1 MSAVSI
7 SRFTP
12 STMPEDLLERLFVV
26 RKPVLESLMK
36 RVGDLGNTPSPHHTL
51 LVGPRGAGKTHL
63 ISLVYHRAKNRA
75 GTDGGKPLRIAW
87 LPEDPW
93 TIVSYA
99 RLLAAILERVA
110 PDTGVKSADEA
121 ELDARLRSTSRKD
134 GPVLVLMENVDQI
147 LNALG
152 EVGQQKLRNLLQTES
167 GVLIIGSTTRLD
179 RSLSSHAAPF
189 FGFFDTIRL
198 EPFSPEEAREM
209 LTALAREA
217 GNAELAERLSNN
229 DALAR
234 IHTIAHLAGGQPRL
248 WALLGS
254 ALTVEELRDL
264 AALLLSRFDDL
275 TPYYQEQLARLSPL
289 QRLVVAELAAAD
301 RPLPVKDIAER
312 VGSDQRSVAKAVGDL
327 AERGWLKPVSTIFT
341 ELLDRRRTYYDLA
354 EPLARLAFQIKE
366 SRGEPLPL
374 VVDFLVNWFDADQL
388 RSSDGSDYGRVALM
402 RMEQDEVGGLARRL
416 TSLPESRIPSLDLLG
431 QVEDALAAFS
441 AGDAEPVM
449 ALRSTLRQAIELRAH
464 DEGGIVSV
472 RLELLEDA
480 LREVGDVPRGN
491 DDSVWLAR
499 AERLDAEAQSPQ
511 SRLMLVRWLAASWR
525 FDEAEAALGT
535 ISSEQAALEGANDIA
550 RAYESAGRLTDAI
563 VLYEQTLDDSL
574 RILGPD
580 HLHALAFRNNLAGA
594 YRGAGRFDESIRLYE
609 QNRDDSLR
617 VLGADDRYTLV
628 SQNNL
633 AGAYES
639 VGRLDEAIAMF
650 EENLA
655 DRLRVLGADDPHTLA
670 SRNNLA
676 GAYESVG
683 RLDEAIAMFEENL
696 ADRLRILGADH
707 PDTFTSRSN
716 LAGAY
721 HAVGRLDEAITLFE
735 EVLTDRVRILGPDHP
750 DTLTSRNNLAYA
762 YESVNRLDEAIAM
775 LEGVLADSLR
785 VLGPD
790 HPGTFIVRNNLAYAY
805 DSAGRLDEATTV
817 YEQNYD
823 GRLRVLGPD
832 HPGTLTSRNN
842 LAYAYDSAGRV
853 GEAITLFEEVLA
865 DRLRVLGANH
875 PDTLSSSNSLAYALQ
890 GADRLDDAIALYEE
904 VLADS
909 TRVLGPNHPDT
920 VLYRKNLEHARE
932 ERQRQ

>member
-36 RVGDLGNTPSPHHTL
+36 RVGDLGATPSPHHTL

-63 ISLVYHRAKNRA
+63 ISLVYHRAKQLADARKNAR
-75 GTDGGKPLRIAW
+75 LRIAW

-99 RLLAAILERVA
+99 RLLAAILERVS

-147 LNALG
+147 LDALG

-217 GNAELAERLSNN
+217 GNAELAERLSSSG
-229 DALAR
+229 ALAR

-354 EPLARLAFQIKE
+354 EPLARLAFQIKD

-464 DEGGIVSV
+464 DEGGIASV

-491 DDSVWLAR
+491 ADSAWVAR
-499 AERLDAEAQSPQ
+499 AERLDAETQSPQ

-535 ISSEQAALEGANDIA
+535 ISSDEVALEGTNAIA
-550 RAYESAGRLTDAI
+550 QAYGSAGRFDEAI
-563 VLYEQTLDDSL
+563 PLYEKALADSARVRGDDHPDVLGARNNLAVAYRVMGRLSEAIALFEEVVADSVRVLGPDRPHTLASRGNLAVAYQEEGRLNEAIPLFEEVVADSV
-574 RILGPD
+574 RVLGPD
-580 HLHALAFRNNLAGA
+580 HPHTLVSRYNLAGA
-594 YRGAGRFDESIRLYE
+594 YREEGCLDKAIPLYE
-609 QNRDDSLR
+609 GVLADR
-617 VLGADDRYTLV
+617 VRILGADHPHTLV
-628 SQNNL
+628 SRIDL
-633 AGAYES
+633 AGAYQAA
-639 VGRLDEAIAMF
+639 GRLGEATTLFEGVLADHVRILGDDHPLTFTARNALAGTYQAAGRLSEAIPLY
-650 EENLA
+650 EGVLA
-655 DRLRVLGADDPHTLA
+655 DRVRVLGMDHPDTLA

-676 GAYESVG
+676 SAYQAAGHLS
-683 RLDEAIAMFEENL
+683 EAI
-696 ADRLRILGADH
+696 
-707 PDTFTSRSN
+707 S
-716 LAGAY
+716 
-721 HAVGRLDEAITLFE
+721 LFE
-735 EVLTDRVRILGPDHP
+735 EALAGRMRILGPIHS
-750 DTLTSRNNLAYA
+750 DTLVSRSHLAYA
-762 YESVNRLDEAIAM
+762 Y
-775 LEGVLADSLR
+775 LE
-785 VLGPD
+785 
-790 HPGTFIVRNNLAYAY
+790 
-805 DSAGRLDEATTV
+805 
-817 YEQNYD
+817 
-823 GRLRVLGPD
+823 
-832 HPGTLTSRNN
+832 
-842 LAYAYDSAGRV
+842 AGRV
-853 GEAITLFEEVLA
+853 
-865 DRLRVLGANH
+865 
-875 PDTLSSSNSLAYALQ
+875 
-890 GADRLDDAIALYEE
+890 DDATA
-904 VLADS
+904 VLDPP
-909 TRVLGPNHPDT
+909 TDPDD
-920 VLYRKNLEHARE
+920 VDAHRIESR
-932 ERQRQ
+932 

>member
-1 MSAVSI
+1 MSTVSI

-36 RVGDLGNTPSPHHTL
+36 RVGDLGATPSPHHTL

-147 LNALG
+147 LDALG

-209 LTALAREA
+209 LKALAREV
-217 GNAELAERLSNN
+217 GNAELAERLSSSG
-229 DALAR
+229 ALAR

-354 EPLARLAFQIKE
+354 EPLARLAFQIKD

-449 ALRSTLRQAIELRAH
+449 ALRSTLRQAIELRVH
-464 DEGGIVSV
+464 DEGGIASV

-480 LREVGDVPRGN
+480 LREVGDVPRGDAN
-491 DDSVWLAR
+491 SAWVVR

-535 ISSEQAALEGANDIA
+535 ISSDEVALEGGNAIA
-550 RAYESAGRLTDAI
+550 YAYVSAGRLADAI
-563 VLYEQTLDDSL
+563 ALFEEVLADSARILGAVHPSALTTRNNLAYAYMSVGRLADAIALYEQTVADSV
-574 RILGPD
+574 RVLGPD
-580 HLHALAFRNNLAGA
+580 HPDTLVSRNNLAFI
-594 YRGAGRFDESIRLYE
+594 YELVGRFDEAITLRRQTL
-609 QNRDDSLR
+609 DDCVR
-617 VLGADDRYTLV
+617 TFGEEYAETLA
-628 SQNNL
+628 SRSYL
-633 AGAYES
+633 ARAFRAA
-639 VGRLDEAIAMF
+639 GRLDEAIPLY
-650 EENLA
+650 EEVLA
-655 DRLRVLGADDPHTLA
+655 DRMRILGSDHPDTLT
-670 SRNNLA
+670 SRGSLA
-676 GAYESVG
+676 YTYRSAG
-683 RLDEAIAMFEENL
+683 RLADAMALYEEVL
-696 ADRLRILGADH
+696 ADRMRILGADH
-707 PDTFTSRSN
+707 PDTLISRYN
-716 LAGAY
+716 LA
-721 HAVGRLDEAITLFE
+721 HACWEAGRLDEAITLFE
-735 EVLTDRVRILGPDHP
+735 EVL
-750 DTLTSRNNLAYA
+750 
-762 YESVNRLDEAIAM
+762 
-775 LEGVLADSLR
+775 ADQL
-785 VLGPD
+785 
-790 HPGTFIVRNNLAYAY
+790 
-805 DSAGRLDEATTV
+805 
-817 YEQNYD
+817 
-823 GRLRVLGPD
+823 
-832 HPGTLTSRNN
+832 
-842 LAYAYDSAGRV
+842 
-853 GEAITLFEEVLA
+853 
-865 DRLRVLGANH
+865 
-875 PDTLSSSNSLAYALQ
+875 
-890 GADRLDDAIALYEE
+890 
-904 VLADS
+904 
-909 TRVLGPNHPDT
+909 RVLGPNHPYT
-920 VLYRKNLEHARE
+920 VASRGYLARAYREAGRVDDAEAVLDLPTDPDDVDADRIESR
-932 ERQRQ
+932 

>member
-63 ISLVYHRAKNRA
+63 ISLIYHRAKNRA

-147 LNALG
+147 LDALG

-217 GNAELAERLSNN
+217 GNTELAERLSSSG
-229 DALAR
+229 ALAR

-480 LREVGDVPRGN
+480 LREVGDVPRGDTN
-491 DDSVWLAR
+491 SAWVGR
-499 AERLDAEAQSPQ
+499 AERLDAETQSPQ

-535 ISSEQAALEGANDIA
+535 ITSEQAALEGANA
-550 RAYESAGRLTDAI
+550 VAQSYESAGRLGEAIALYEQVLADRIRVLGPDHPDTLSSHNNLAYAYISVGRLADAI
-563 VLYEQTLDDSL
+563 ALYEQTDADSV
-574 RILGPD
+574 RVLGPD
-580 HLHALAFRNNLAGA
+580 HPDTFVSRNNLAFV
-594 YRGAGRFDESIRLYE
+594 YELVGRFDEAITLRRQTL
-609 QNRDDSLR
+609 DDCVR
-617 VLGADDRYTLV
+617 IFGEEHAETLA
-628 SQNNL
+628 SRSYL
-633 AGAYES
+633 ARAFRAA
-639 VGRLDEAIAMF
+639 GRLDEAIPLY
-650 EENLA
+650 EEVLA
-655 DRLRVLGADDPHTLA
+655 ER
-670 SRNNLA
+670 
-676 GAYESVG
+676 
-683 RLDEAIAMFEENL
+683 M
-696 ADRLRILGADH
+696 RILGADH
-707 PDTFTSRSN
+707 PDTLTSRSN
-716 LAGAY
+716 LAYAY
-721 HAVGRLDEAITLFE
+721 RSAGRLTDAMALYE
-735 EVLTDRVRILGPDHP
+735 EVLAERMRILGADHP
-750 DTLTSRNNLAYA
+750 DTLISRYNLAHA
-762 YESVNRLDEAIAM
+762 YWE
-775 LEGVLADSLR
+775 
-785 VLGPD
+785 
-790 HPGTFIVRNNLAYAY
+790 
-805 DSAGRLDEATTV
+805 AGRL
-817 YEQNYD
+817 
-823 GRLRVLGPD
+823 GK
-832 HPGTLTSRNN
+832 
-842 LAYAYDSAGRV
+842 
-853 GEAITLFEEVLA
+853 AITLFEEVLA
-865 DRLRVLGANH
+865 DQL
-875 PDTLSSSNSLAYALQ
+875 
-890 GADRLDDAIALYEE
+890 
-904 VLADS
+904 
-909 TRVLGPNHPDT
+909 RVLGPNHPYT
-920 VLYRKNLEHARE
+920 VASRCFLARAYREAGRVDDATAVLDPPTDPDDVDVHRIESR
-932 ERQRQ
+932 

>member
-12 STMPEDLLERLFVV
+12 STMPEDLLARLFVV
-26 RKPVLESLMK
+26 RQPVLESLMK
-36 RVGDLGNTPSPHHTL
+36 WVGDLGNTPSPHHTL

-147 LNALG
+147 LDALG

-209 LTALAREA
+209 LTALAREV
-217 GNAELAERLSNN
+217 GNTELAERLSSSG
-229 DALAR
+229 ALAR

-480 LREVGDVPRGN
+480 LREVGDVPRGDTN
-491 DDSVWLAR
+491 SAWVAR
-499 AERLDAEAQSPQ
+499 AERLDAETQSPQ
-511 SRLMLVRWLAASWR
+511 SWLMLVRWLAASWR

-535 ISSEQAALEGANDIA
+535 ISSDEVALEGTNAIA
-550 RAYESAGRLTDAI
+550 QAYGSAGRFDEAI
-563 VLYEQTLDDSL
+563 PLYEKALADSARVRGDDHPDVLGARNNLAVAYRVMGRLSEAIALFEEVVADSVRVLGPDRPHTLASRGNLAVAYQEEGRLNEAIPLFEEVVADSV
-574 RILGPD
+574 RVLGPD
-580 HLHALAFRNNLAGA
+580 HPHTLVSRYNLAGA
-594 YRGAGRFDESIRLYE
+594 YREEGCLDKAIPLYE
-609 QNRDDSLR
+609 G
-617 VLGADDRYTLV
+617 V
-628 SQNNL
+628 
-633 AGAYES
+633 
-639 VGRLDEAIAMF
+639 
-650 EENLA
+650 LA
-655 DRLRVLGADDPHTLA
+655 DRV
-670 SRNNLA
+670 
-676 GAYESVG
+676 
-683 RLDEAIAMFEENL
+683 
-696 ADRLRILGADH
+696 RILGADH
-707 PDTFTSRSN
+707 PHTLVSRID

-721 HAVGRLDEAITLFE
+721 QAAGRLGEATTLFE
-735 EVLTDRVRILGPDHP
+735 GVLADHARILGDDHPLTFTARNALAGTYQAAGRLSEAIPLYEGVLADRVRVLGMDHP
-750 DTLTSRNNLAYA
+750 DTLTARHNLADAHQAAGHLSEAISLFEEALAGRMRILGPIPSDTLVSRSHLAYA
-762 YESVNRLDEAIAM
+762 Y
-775 LEGVLADSLR
+775 LE
-785 VLGPD
+785 
-790 HPGTFIVRNNLAYAY
+790 
-805 DSAGRLDEATTV
+805 
-817 YEQNYD
+817 
-823 GRLRVLGPD
+823 
-832 HPGTLTSRNN
+832 
-842 LAYAYDSAGRV
+842 AGRV
-853 GEAITLFEEVLA
+853 
-865 DRLRVLGANH
+865 
-875 PDTLSSSNSLAYALQ
+875 
-890 GADRLDDAIALYEE
+890 DDATA
-904 VLADS
+904 VLDPP
-909 TRVLGPNHPDT
+909 TDPDD
-920 VLYRKNLEHARE
+920 VDAHRIESR
-932 ERQRQ
+932 

>member
-147 LNALG
+147 LDALG

-217 GNAELAERLSNN
+217 GNAELAERLSSSG
-229 DALAR
+229 ALAR

-264 AALLLSRFDDL
+264 AALLLNRFDDL

-464 DEGGIVSV
+464 DEGGIGSV

-491 DDSVWLAR
+491 ADSAWVAR

-535 ISSEQAALEGANDIA
+535 ITSEQAALEGANAIA
-550 RAYESAGRLTDAI
+550 YAYVSAGRMADAI
-563 VLYEQTLDDSL
+563 ALFEEVLADSL
-574 RILGPD
+574 RILGHD
-580 HLHALAFRNNLAGA
+580 HIDTLVFRGNLAGTYQVVGRFDEAISLYEEAVADSVRIFGSDDLATLSVRSNLAGA
-594 YRGAGRFDESIRLYE
+594 L
-609 QNRDDSLR
+609 
-617 VLGADDRYTLV
+617 
-628 SQNNL
+628 L
-633 AGAYES
+633 A
-639 VGRLDEAIAMF
+639 VGRVGEAVVMF
-650 EENLA
+650 RELLA
-655 DRLRVLGADDPHTLA
+655 DRLRVFGADHSVTIVARKSLAGVCLVAGCVDEAVALYEEVVADQLRVLGPDHPDTLA
-670 SRNNLA
+670 SRGSLA
-676 GAYESVG
+676 GACRSAG
-683 RLDEAIAMFEENL
+683 RLADAITL
-696 ADRLRILGADH
+696 YKDVVADQLRVLGPDH
-707 PDTFTSRSN
+707 PDTLASRGS
-716 LAGAY
+716 LAGACWEAG
-721 HAVGRLDEAITLFE
+721 HLDEAITLFE
-735 EVLTDRVRILGPDHP
+735 Q
-750 DTLTSRNNLAYA
+750 
-762 YESVNRLDEAIAM
+762 
-775 LEGVLADSLR
+775 VLADQL
-785 VLGPD
+785 
-790 HPGTFIVRNNLAYAY
+790 
-805 DSAGRLDEATTV
+805 
-817 YEQNYD
+817 
-823 GRLRVLGPD
+823 
-832 HPGTLTSRNN
+832 
-842 LAYAYDSAGRV
+842 
-853 GEAITLFEEVLA
+853 
-865 DRLRVLGANH
+865 
-875 PDTLSSSNSLAYALQ
+875 
-890 GADRLDDAIALYEE
+890 
-904 VLADS
+904 
-909 TRVLGPNHPDT
+909 RVLGPNHPYT
-920 VLYRKNLEHARE
+920 VASRCYLARAYREAGRVDDATAVLDPPTDSDDVDARRIE
-932 ERQRQ
+932 SR

>member
-93 TIVSYA
+93 TIVSYT

-147 LNALG
+147 LDALG
-152 EVGQQKLRNLLQTES
+152 EVGQQKLRNLLQTEP

-217 GNAELAERLSNN
+217 GNAELAERLSSSG
-229 DALAR
+229 ALAR

-464 DEGGIVSV
+464 DEGGIASV

-480 LREVGDVPRGN
+480 LREVGDVPRGDTN
-491 DDSVWLAR
+491 SAWVGR
-499 AERLDAEAQSPQ
+499 AERLDAETQSPQ

-535 ISSEQAALEGANDIA
+535 ITSERAALEGANA
-550 RAYESAGRLTDAI
+550 VAQAYESAGRLGEAIALYEQVLADRIRVLGPDHPDTLSSRNNLAYAYISVGRLADAI
-563 VLYEQTLDDSL
+563 ALYEQTDADSV
-574 RILGPD
+574 RVLGPD
-580 HLHALAFRNNLAGA
+580 HPDTFVSRNNLAFV
-594 YRGAGRFDESIRLYE
+594 YELVGRFDEAITLRRQTL
-609 QNRDDSLR
+609 DDCVR
-617 VLGADDRYTLV
+617 IFGEEHAETLA
-628 SQNNL
+628 SRSYL
-633 AGAYES
+633 ARAFRAA
-639 VGRLDEAIAMF
+639 GRLDEAIPLY
-650 EENLA
+650 EEVLA
-655 DRLRVLGADDPHTLA
+655 ER
-670 SRNNLA
+670 
-676 GAYESVG
+676 
-683 RLDEAIAMFEENL
+683 M
-696 ADRLRILGADH
+696 RILGADH
-707 PDTFTSRSN
+707 PDTLISRYN
-716 LAGAY
+716 LAHAY
-721 HAVGRLDEAITLFE
+721 WE
-735 EVLTDRVRILGPDHP
+735 
-750 DTLTSRNNLAYA
+750 
-762 YESVNRLDEAIAM
+762 
-775 LEGVLADSLR
+775 
-785 VLGPD
+785 
-790 HPGTFIVRNNLAYAY
+790 
-805 DSAGRLDEATTV
+805 AGRL
-817 YEQNYD
+817 
-823 GRLRVLGPD
+823 GK
-832 HPGTLTSRNN
+832 
-842 LAYAYDSAGRV
+842 
-853 GEAITLFEEVLA
+853 AITLFEEVLA
-865 DRLRVLGANH
+865 DQL
-875 PDTLSSSNSLAYALQ
+875 
-890 GADRLDDAIALYEE
+890 
-904 VLADS
+904 
-909 TRVLGPNHPDT
+909 RVLGPNHPYT
-920 VLYRKNLEHARE
+920 VASRCFLARAYREAGRVDDATAVLNPPTDPDDVDAHRIESR
-932 ERQRQ
+932 

>member
-121 ELDARLRSTSRKD
+121 ELDARLRSPSRKD

-147 LNALG
+147 LDALG
-152 EVGQQKLRNLLQTES
+152 QVGQQKLRNLLQTES

-217 GNAELAERLSNN
+217 GNAELAERLSSSG
-229 DALAR
+229 ALAR

-312 VGSDQRSVAKAVGDL
+312 IGSDQRSVAKAVGDL

-354 EPLARLAFQIKE
+354 EPLARLAFQIKD

-464 DEGGIVSV
+464 DEGGIASV

-480 LREVGDVPRGN
+480 LREVGDVPRGDAN
-491 DDSVWLAR
+491 SAWVVR

-535 ISSEQAALEGANDIA
+535 ISSDEVALEGTNAIA
-550 RAYESAGRLTDAI
+550 QAYGSAGRFDEAI
-563 VLYEQTLDDSL
+563 PLYEKALADSARVRGDDHPDVLGARNNLAVAYRVMGRLSEAIALFEEVVADSVRVLGPDRPHTLASRGNLAVAYQEEGRLNEAIPLFEEVVADSV
-574 RILGPD
+574 RVLGPD
-580 HLHALAFRNNLAGA
+580 HPHTLVSRYNLAGA
-594 YRGAGRFDESIRLYE
+594 YREEGCLDKAIPLYE
-609 QNRDDSLR
+609 G
-617 VLGADDRYTLV
+617 V
-628 SQNNL
+628 
-633 AGAYES
+633 
-639 VGRLDEAIAMF
+639 
-650 EENLA
+650 LA
-655 DRLRVLGADDPHTLA
+655 DRV
-670 SRNNLA
+670 
-676 GAYESVG
+676 
-683 RLDEAIAMFEENL
+683 
-696 ADRLRILGADH
+696 RILGADH
-707 PDTFTSRSN
+707 PHTLVSRID

-721 HAVGRLDEAITLFE
+721 QAAGRLGEATTLF
-735 EVLTDRVRILGPDHP
+735 
-750 DTLTSRNNLAYA
+750 
-762 YESVNRLDEAIAM
+762 
-775 LEGVLADSLR
+775 EGVLADHARILGDDHPLTFTARNALAGTYQAAGRLSEAISLFEEALAGR
-785 VLGPD
+785 MRILGPIHSD
-790 HPGTFIVRNNLAYAY
+790 TLVSRSHLAYAY
-805 DSAGRLDEATTV
+805 LE
-817 YEQNYD
+817 
-823 GRLRVLGPD
+823 
-832 HPGTLTSRNN
+832 
-842 LAYAYDSAGRV
+842 AGRV
-853 GEAITLFEEVLA
+853 
-865 DRLRVLGANH
+865 
-875 PDTLSSSNSLAYALQ
+875 
-890 GADRLDDAIALYEE
+890 DDATA
-904 VLADS
+904 VLDPP
-909 TRVLGPNHPDT
+909 TDPDD
-920 VLYRKNLEHARE
+920 VDAHRIESR
-932 ERQRQ
+932 

>member
-12 STMPEDLLERLFVV
+12 STMPEDLLARLFVV
-26 RKPVLESLMK
+26 RQPVLESLMK
-36 RVGDLGNTPSPHHTL
+36 RVGDLGATPSPHHTL

-63 ISLVYHRAKNRA
+63 ISLVFHRAKQLADARKNAR
-75 GTDGGKPLRIAW
+75 LRIAW

-147 LNALG
+147 LDALG

-209 LTALAREA
+209 LTALAREV
-217 GNAELAERLSNN
+217 GNTELAERLSSSG
-229 DALAR
+229 ALAR

-254 ALTVEELRDL
+254 ALTVEDLRDL
-264 AALLLSRFDDL
+264 AALLLNRFDDL

-480 LREVGDVPRGN
+480 LREVGDVPRGDTN
-491 DDSVWLAR
+491 SAWVAR

-535 ISSEQAALEGANDIA
+535 ISSDEVALEGTNAIA
-550 RAYESAGRLTDAI
+550 QAYGS
-563 VLYEQTLDDSL
+563 
-574 RILGPD
+574 
-580 HLHALAFRNNLAGA
+580 
-594 YRGAGRFDESIRLYE
+594 AGRFDEAIPLYE
-609 QNRDDSLR
+609 KALADSARVRGDDHPDVLGARNNLAVAYRVMGRLSEAIALFEEVVADSVR
-617 VLGADDRYTLV
+617 VLGPDR
-628 SQNNL
+628 
-633 AGAYES
+633 
-639 VGRLDEAIAMF
+639 
-650 EENLA
+650 
-655 DRLRVLGADDPHTLA
+655 PHTLA
-670 SRNNLA
+670 SRGNLA
-676 GAYESVG
+676 VAYQEEG
-683 RLDEAIAMFEENL
+683 RLNEAI
-696 ADRLRILGADH
+696 
-707 PDTFTSRSN
+707 P
-716 LAGAY
+716 
-721 HAVGRLDEAITLFE
+721 LFE
-735 EVLTDRVRILGPDHP
+735 EVV
-750 DTLTSRNNLAYA
+750 
-762 YESVNRLDEAIAM
+762 
-775 LEGVLADSLR
+775 ADSVR

-790 HPGTFIVRNNLAYAY
+790 HPHTLVSRYNLAGAYREEGCLDKATTLFEGVLADHARILGDDHPLTFTARNALAGTYQAAGRLSEAIPLYEGVLADRVRVLGMDHPDTLTARHNLADAHQAAGHLSEAISLFEEALAGRMRILGPIHSDTLVSRSHLAYAY
-805 DSAGRLDEATTV
+805 LE
-817 YEQNYD
+817 
-823 GRLRVLGPD
+823 
-832 HPGTLTSRNN
+832 
-842 LAYAYDSAGRV
+842 AGRV
-853 GEAITLFEEVLA
+853 
-865 DRLRVLGANH
+865 
-875 PDTLSSSNSLAYALQ
+875 
-890 GADRLDDAIALYEE
+890 DDATA
-904 VLADS
+904 VLDPP
-909 TRVLGPNHPDT
+909 TDPDD
-920 VLYRKNLEHARE
+920 VDAHRIESR
-932 ERQRQ
+932 

>member
-63 ISLVYHRAKNRA
+63 ISLVYHRAKQLADARKNAR
-75 GTDGGKPLRIAW
+75 LRIAW

-110 PDTGVKSADEA
+110 PDTGVRSADEA

-147 LNALG
+147 LDALG

-217 GNAELAERLSNN
+217 GNAELAERLSSSG
-229 DALAR
+229 ALAR

-464 DEGGIVSV
+464 DDGGIASV
-472 RLELLEDA
+472 RLELLDDA
-480 LREVGDVPRGN
+480 LWEVGDVPRGDTN
-491 DDSVWLAR
+491 SAWVAR
-499 AERLDAEAQSPQ
+499 AERLDAETQSPQ

-535 ISSEQAALEGANDIA
+535 ISSDEVALEGTNAIA
-550 RAYESAGRLTDAI
+550 QAYGSAGRFDEAI
-563 VLYEQTLDDSL
+563 PLYEKALADSARVRGDDHPDVLGARNNLAVAYRVMGRLSEAIALFEEVVADSVRVLGPDRPHTLASRGNLAVAYQEEGRLNEAIPLFEEVVADSV
-574 RILGPD
+574 RVLGPD
-580 HLHALAFRNNLAGA
+580 HPHTLVSRYNLAGA
-594 YRGAGRFDESIRLYE
+594 YREEGCLDKAIPLYE
-609 QNRDDSLR
+609 G
-617 VLGADDRYTLV
+617 V
-628 SQNNL
+628 
-633 AGAYES
+633 
-639 VGRLDEAIAMF
+639 
-650 EENLA
+650 LA
-655 DRLRVLGADDPHTLA
+655 DRV
-670 SRNNLA
+670 
-676 GAYESVG
+676 
-683 RLDEAIAMFEENL
+683 
-696 ADRLRILGADH
+696 RILGADH
-707 PDTFTSRSN
+707 PHTLVSRID

-721 HAVGRLDEAITLFE
+721 QAAGRLGEATTLFE
-735 EVLTDRVRILGPDHP
+735 GVLADHVRILGDDHPLTFTARNALAGTYQAAGRLSEAIPLYEGVLADRVRVLGMDHP
-750 DTLTSRNNLAYA
+750 DTLTARHNLAGAHQAAGHLSEAISLFEEALAGRMRILGPIHSDTLVSRSHLAYA
-762 YESVNRLDEAIAM
+762 Y
-775 LEGVLADSLR
+775 LE
-785 VLGPD
+785 
-790 HPGTFIVRNNLAYAY
+790 
-805 DSAGRLDEATTV
+805 
-817 YEQNYD
+817 
-823 GRLRVLGPD
+823 
-832 HPGTLTSRNN
+832 
-842 LAYAYDSAGRV
+842 AGRV
-853 GEAITLFEEVLA
+853 
-865 DRLRVLGANH
+865 
-875 PDTLSSSNSLAYALQ
+875 
-890 GADRLDDAIALYEE
+890 DDATA
-904 VLADS
+904 VLDPP
-909 TRVLGPNHPDT
+909 TDPDD
-920 VLYRKNLEHARE
+920 VDAHRIESR
-932 ERQRQ
+932 

>member
-26 RKPVLESLMK
+26 RQPVLESLMK
-36 RVGDLGNTPSPHHTL
+36 RVGDLGATPSPHHTL

-75 GTDGGKPLRIAW
+75 GTDDGKPLRIAW

-110 PDTGVKSADEA
+110 PDTEVKSADEA

-147 LNALG
+147 LDALG

-217 GNAELAERLSNN
+217 DNAELAERLSSSG
-229 DALAR
+229 ALAR

-464 DEGGIVSV
+464 DEGGIASV

-480 LREVGDVPRGN
+480 LREVGDVPRGDAN
-491 DDSVWLAR
+491 SAWVVR

-535 ISSEQAALEGANDIA
+535 ISSDEVALEGGNAIA
-550 RAYESAGRLTDAI
+550 YAYVSAGRLADAI
-563 VLYEQTLDDSL
+563 ALFEEVLADSARILGAVHPSALTTRNNLAYAYMSVGRLADAIALYEQTVADSVRVLGPDHPDTLVSRNNLAFIYELVGRFDEAITLRRQTLDDCVRTFGEEHAETLASRSYL
-574 RILGPD
+574 ARAFRAAGRLDEAIPLYEEVLADRMRILGPD
-580 HLHALAFRNNLAGA
+580 HPDTLTSRGSLAYT
-594 YRGAGRFDESIRLYE
+594 YRSAGRLADAMALYE
-609 QNRDDSLR
+609 E
-617 VLGADDRYTLV
+617 V
-628 SQNNL
+628 
-633 AGAYES
+633 
-639 VGRLDEAIAMF
+639 
-650 EENLA
+650 LA
-655 DRLRVLGADDPHTLA
+655 DR
-670 SRNNLA
+670 
-676 GAYESVG
+676 
-683 RLDEAIAMFEENL
+683 M
-696 ADRLRILGADH
+696 RILGADH
-707 PDTFTSRSN
+707 PDTLISRYN
-716 LAGAY
+716 LA
-721 HAVGRLDEAITLFE
+721 HACWEAGRLDEAITLFE
-735 EVLTDRVRILGPDHP
+735 EVL
-750 DTLTSRNNLAYA
+750 
-762 YESVNRLDEAIAM
+762 
-775 LEGVLADSLR
+775 ADQL
-785 VLGPD
+785 
-790 HPGTFIVRNNLAYAY
+790 
-805 DSAGRLDEATTV
+805 
-817 YEQNYD
+817 
-823 GRLRVLGPD
+823 
-832 HPGTLTSRNN
+832 
-842 LAYAYDSAGRV
+842 
-853 GEAITLFEEVLA
+853 
-865 DRLRVLGANH
+865 
-875 PDTLSSSNSLAYALQ
+875 
-890 GADRLDDAIALYEE
+890 
-904 VLADS
+904 
-909 TRVLGPNHPDT
+909 RVLGPNHPYT
-920 VLYRKNLEHARE
+920 VASRGYLARAYREADRVDDAEAVLDLPTDPDDVDADRIESR
-932 ERQRQ
+932 

>member
-1 MSAVSI
+1 MSTVPI

-12 STMPEDLLERLFVV
+12 STMPGDLLERLFVV
-26 RKPVLESLMK
+26 RRPVLESLMK
-36 RVGDLGNTPSPHHTL
+36 RVSQLGTTPSPHHTL

-75 GTDGGKPLRIAW
+75 DTDDGKPLRIAW

-93 TIVSYA
+93 TIVSYG
-99 RLLAAILERVA
+99 RLLAAILERVS
-110 PDTGVKSADEA
+110 PDIDTKSADEA
-121 ELDARLRSTSRKD
+121 ELDARLRTTSRRD

-147 LNALG
+147 LDAIG

-354 EPLARLAFQIKE
+354 EPLARLAFQIKD

-464 DEGGIVSV
+464 DEGGIASV

-480 LREVGDVPRGN
+480 LREVGDVPRGDAN
-491 DDSVWLAR
+491 SAWVVR

-535 ISSEQAALEGANDIA
+535 ISSDEVALEGGNAIA
-550 RAYESAGRLTDAI
+550 YAYVSAGRLADAI
-563 VLYEQTLDDSL
+563 ALFEEVLADSARILGAVHPSALTTRNNLAYAYMSVGRLADAIALYEQTVADSVRVLGPDHPDTLVSRNNLAFIYELVGRFDEAITLRRQTLDDCVRTFGEEHAETLASRSYL
-574 RILGPD
+574 ARAFRAAGRLDEAIPLYEEVLADRMRILGPD
-580 HLHALAFRNNLAGA
+580 HPDTLTSRGSLAYT
-594 YRGAGRFDESIRLYE
+594 YRSAGRLADAMALYE
-609 QNRDDSLR
+609 E
-617 VLGADDRYTLV
+617 V
-628 SQNNL
+628 
-633 AGAYES
+633 
-639 VGRLDEAIAMF
+639 
-650 EENLA
+650 LA
-655 DRLRVLGADDPHTLA
+655 DR
-670 SRNNLA
+670 
-676 GAYESVG
+676 
-683 RLDEAIAMFEENL
+683 M
-696 ADRLRILGADH
+696 RILGADH
-707 PDTFTSRSN
+707 PDTLISRYN
-716 LAGAY
+716 LA
-721 HAVGRLDEAITLFE
+721 HACWEAGRLDEAITLFE
-735 EVLTDRVRILGPDHP
+735 EVL
-750 DTLTSRNNLAYA
+750 
-762 YESVNRLDEAIAM
+762 
-775 LEGVLADSLR
+775 ADQL
-785 VLGPD
+785 
-790 HPGTFIVRNNLAYAY
+790 
-805 DSAGRLDEATTV
+805 
-817 YEQNYD
+817 
-823 GRLRVLGPD
+823 
-832 HPGTLTSRNN
+832 
-842 LAYAYDSAGRV
+842 
-853 GEAITLFEEVLA
+853 
-865 DRLRVLGANH
+865 
-875 PDTLSSSNSLAYALQ
+875 
-890 GADRLDDAIALYEE
+890 
-904 VLADS
+904 
-909 TRVLGPNHPDT
+909 RVLGPNHPYT
-920 VLYRKNLEHARE
+920 VASRGYLARAYREADRVDDAEAVLDLPTDPDDVDADRIESR
-932 ERQRQ
+932 

>member
-63 ISLVYHRAKNRA
+63 ISLVYHRAKQLADARKNAR
-75 GTDGGKPLRIAW
+75 LRIAW

-110 PDTGVKSADEA
+110 PDTGVRSADEA

-147 LNALG
+147 LDALG

-217 GNAELAERLSNN
+217 GNAELAERLSSSG
-229 DALAR
+229 ALAR

-354 EPLARLAFQIKE
+354 EPLARLAFQIKD

-464 DEGGIVSV
+464 DEGGIASV

-491 DDSVWLAR
+491 ADSAWVAR
-499 AERLDAEAQSPQ
+499 AERLDAETQSPQ

-535 ISSEQAALEGANDIA
+535 ISSDEVALEGTNAIA
-550 RAYESAGRLTDAI
+550 QAYGSAGRFDEAI
-563 VLYEQTLDDSL
+563 PLYEKALADSARVRGDDHPDVLGARNNLAVAYRVMGRLSEAIALFEEVVADSVRVLGPDRPHTLASRGNLAVAYQEEGRLNEAIPLFEEVVADSV
-574 RILGPD
+574 RVLGPD
-580 HLHALAFRNNLAGA
+580 HPHTLVSRYNLAGA
-594 YRGAGRFDESIRLYE
+594 YREEGCLDKAIPLYE
-609 QNRDDSLR
+609 GVLADR
-617 VLGADDRYTLV
+617 VRILGADHPHTLV
-628 SQNNL
+628 SRIDL
-633 AGAYES
+633 AGAYQAA
-639 VGRLDEAIAMF
+639 GRLGEATTLFEGVLADHVRILGDDHPLTFTARNALAGTYQAAGRLSEAIPLY
-650 EENLA
+650 EGVLA
-655 DRLRVLGADDPHTLA
+655 DRVRVLGMDHPDTLA

-676 GAYESVG
+676 SAYQAAGHLS
-683 RLDEAIAMFEENL
+683 EAI
-696 ADRLRILGADH
+696 
-707 PDTFTSRSN
+707 S
-716 LAGAY
+716 
-721 HAVGRLDEAITLFE
+721 LFE
-735 EVLTDRVRILGPDHP
+735 EALAGRMRILGPIHS
-750 DTLTSRNNLAYA
+750 DTLVSRSHLAYA
-762 YESVNRLDEAIAM
+762 Y
-775 LEGVLADSLR
+775 LE
-785 VLGPD
+785 
-790 HPGTFIVRNNLAYAY
+790 
-805 DSAGRLDEATTV
+805 
-817 YEQNYD
+817 
-823 GRLRVLGPD
+823 
-832 HPGTLTSRNN
+832 
-842 LAYAYDSAGRV
+842 AGRV
-853 GEAITLFEEVLA
+853 
-865 DRLRVLGANH
+865 
-875 PDTLSSSNSLAYALQ
+875 
-890 GADRLDDAIALYEE
+890 DDATA
-904 VLADS
+904 VLDPP
-909 TRVLGPNHPDT
+909 TDPDD
-920 VLYRKNLEHARE
+920 VDAHRIESR
-932 ERQRQ
+932 

>member
-26 RKPVLESLMK
+26 RQPVLESLMK
-36 RVGDLGNTPSPHHTL
+36 RVGDLGATPSPHHTL

-147 LNALG
+147 LDALG

-217 GNAELAERLSNN
+217 DNAELAERLSSSG
-229 DALAR
+229 ALAR

-416 TSLPESRIPSLDLLG
+416 TSLPKSRIPSLDLLG

-464 DEGGIVSV
+464 DEGGIASV

-480 LREVGDVPRGN
+480 LREVGDVPRGDAN
-491 DDSVWLAR
+491 SAWVVR

-550 RAYESAGRLTDAI
+550 QAYESAGRFDEAI
-563 VLYEQTLDDSL
+563 PLYEKALADSVRVLGDDHPDVLGARNNLAVAYRVMGRLSEAIALFEEVVADSVRVLGPDRPHTLASRGNLAVAYQEEGRLNEAIPLFEEVVADSV
-574 RILGPD
+574 RVLGPD
-580 HLHALAFRNNLAGA
+580 HPHTLVSRYNLAGA
-594 YRGAGRFDESIRLYE
+594 YREEGCLDKAIPLYE
-609 QNRDDSLR
+609 G
-617 VLGADDRYTLV
+617 V
-628 SQNNL
+628 
-633 AGAYES
+633 
-639 VGRLDEAIAMF
+639 
-650 EENLA
+650 LA
-655 DRLRVLGADDPHTLA
+655 DRV
-670 SRNNLA
+670 
-676 GAYESVG
+676 
-683 RLDEAIAMFEENL
+683 
-696 ADRLRILGADH
+696 RILGADH
-707 PDTFTSRSN
+707 PHTLVSRID

-721 HAVGRLDEAITLFE
+721 QAAGRLGEATTLFE
-735 EVLTDRVRILGPDHP
+735 GVLADHARILGDDHPLTFTARNALAGTYQAAGRLSEAIPLYEGVLADRVRVLGMDHP
-750 DTLTSRNNLAYA
+750 DTLTARHNLADAHQAAGHLSEAISLFEEALAGRMRILGPIHSDTLVSRSHLAYA
-762 YESVNRLDEAIAM
+762 Y
-775 LEGVLADSLR
+775 LE
-785 VLGPD
+785 
-790 HPGTFIVRNNLAYAY
+790 
-805 DSAGRLDEATTV
+805 
-817 YEQNYD
+817 
-823 GRLRVLGPD
+823 
-832 HPGTLTSRNN
+832 
-842 LAYAYDSAGRV
+842 AGRV
-853 GEAITLFEEVLA
+853 
-865 DRLRVLGANH
+865 
-875 PDTLSSSNSLAYALQ
+875 
-890 GADRLDDAIALYEE
+890 DDATV
-904 VLADS
+904 VLDPP
-909 TRVLGPNHPDT
+909 TDPDD
-920 VLYRKNLEHARE
+920 VDAHRIESR
-932 ERQRQ
+932 

>member
-7 SRFTP
+7 SCFTP

-51 LVGPRGAGKTHL
+51 LIGPRGAGKTHL
-63 ISLVYHRAKNRA
+63 ISLIYHRAKNRA

-147 LNALG
+147 LDALG

-217 GNAELAERLSNN
+217 GNTELAERLSSSG
-229 DALAR
+229 ALAR

-464 DEGGIVSV
+464 DEGGIASV

-480 LREVGDVPRGN
+480 LREVGDVPRGDTN
-491 DDSVWLAR
+491 SAWVGR

-628 SQNNL
+628 S
-633 AGAYES
+633 
-639 VGRLDEAIAMF
+639 
-650 EENLA
+650 
-655 DRLRVLGADDPHTLA
+655 
-670 SRNNLA
+670 RNNLA

-785 VLGPD
+785 VLGLD

-875 PDTLSSSNSLAYALQ
+875 PDTLSSRNSLAYALQ
-890 GADRLDDAIALYEE
+890 GAGRLDDAIALYEE

>member
-12 STMPEDLLERLFVV
+12 STMPEDLLARLFVV
-26 RKPVLESLMK
+26 RQPVLESLMK
-36 RVGDLGNTPSPHHTL
+36 WVGDLGNTPSPHHTL

-147 LNALG
+147 LDALG

-209 LTALAREA
+209 LTALAREV
-217 GNAELAERLSNN
+217 GNTELAERLSSSG
-229 DALAR
+229 ALAR

-480 LREVGDVPRGN
+480 LREVGDVPRGDTN
-491 DDSVWLAR
+491 SAWVAR
-499 AERLDAEAQSPQ
+499 AERLDAETQSPQ
-511 SRLMLVRWLAASWR
+511 SWLMLVRWLAASWR

-535 ISSEQAALEGANDIA
+535 ISSDEVALEGTNAIA
-550 RAYESAGRLTDAI
+550 QAYGS
-563 VLYEQTLDDSL
+563 
-574 RILGPD
+574 
-580 HLHALAFRNNLAGA
+580 
-594 YRGAGRFDESIRLYE
+594 AGRFDEAIPLYE
-609 QNRDDSLR
+609 KALADSARVRGDDHPDVLGARNNLAVAYRVMGRLSEAIALFEEVVADSVR
-617 VLGADDRYTLV
+617 VLGPDR
-628 SQNNL
+628 
-633 AGAYES
+633 
-639 VGRLDEAIAMF
+639 
-650 EENLA
+650 
-655 DRLRVLGADDPHTLA
+655 PHTLA
-670 SRNNLA
+670 SRGNLA
-676 GAYESVG
+676 VAYQEEG
-683 RLDEAIAMFEENL
+683 RLNEAI
-696 ADRLRILGADH
+696 
-707 PDTFTSRSN
+707 P
-716 LAGAY
+716 
-721 HAVGRLDEAITLFE
+721 LFE
-735 EVLTDRVRILGPDHP
+735 EVV
-750 DTLTSRNNLAYA
+750 
-762 YESVNRLDEAIAM
+762 
-775 LEGVLADSLR
+775 ADSVR

-790 HPGTFIVRNNLAYAY
+790 HPHTLVSRNDLAGAYQAAGRLGEATTLFEGVLADHARILGDDHPLTFTARNALAGTYQAAGRLSEAIPLYEGVLADRVRVLGMDHPDTLTARHNLADAHQAAGHLSEAISLFEEALAGRMRILGPIHSDTLVSRSHLAYAY
-805 DSAGRLDEATTV
+805 LE
-817 YEQNYD
+817 
-823 GRLRVLGPD
+823 
-832 HPGTLTSRNN
+832 
-842 LAYAYDSAGRV
+842 AGRV
-853 GEAITLFEEVLA
+853 
-865 DRLRVLGANH
+865 
-875 PDTLSSSNSLAYALQ
+875 
-890 GADRLDDAIALYEE
+890 DDATA
-904 VLADS
+904 VLDPP
-909 TRVLGPNHPDT
+909 TDPDD
-920 VLYRKNLEHARE
+920 VDAHRIESR
-932 ERQRQ
+932 

>member
-1 MSAVSI
+1 MSTVSI

-75 GTDGGKPLRIAW
+75 DTDDGKPLRIAW

-99 RLLAAILERVA
+99 RLLAAILERVS

-147 LNALG
+147 LDALG

-217 GNAELAERLSNN
+217 GNAELAERLSSSG
-229 DALAR
+229 ALAR

-275 TPYYQEQLARLSPL
+275 TPYYQEQLARLSPM

-464 DEGGIVSV
+464 DGGGIVSV

-535 ISSEQAALEGANDIA
+535 ISSDEVALEGTNAIA
-550 RAYESAGRLTDAI
+550 QAYGS
-563 VLYEQTLDDSL
+563 
-574 RILGPD
+574 
-580 HLHALAFRNNLAGA
+580 
-594 YRGAGRFDESIRLYE
+594 AGRFDEAIPLYE
-609 QNRDDSLR
+609 KALADSARVRGDDHPDVLGARNNLAVAYRVMGRLSEAIALFEEVVADSVR
-617 VLGADDRYTLV
+617 VLGPDR
-628 SQNNL
+628 
-633 AGAYES
+633 
-639 VGRLDEAIAMF
+639 
-650 EENLA
+650 
-655 DRLRVLGADDPHTLA
+655 PHTLA
-670 SRNNLA
+670 SRGNLAVAYQEEGRLNEAIPLFEEVVADSVRVLGPDHPHTLVSRYNLA
-676 GAYESVG
+676 GAYQEEG
-683 RLDEAIAMFEENL
+683 CLDKAIPLYEGVL
-696 ADRLRILGADH
+696 ADRVRILGADH
-707 PDTFTSRSN
+707 PHTLVSRID

-721 HAVGRLDEAITLFE
+721 QAAGRLGEATTLFE
-735 EVLTDRVRILGPDHP
+735 GVLADHVRILGDDHPLTFTARNALAGTYQAAGRLSEAIPLYEGVLADRVRVLGMDHP
-750 DTLTSRNNLAYA
+750 DTLTARHNLAGAHQAAGHLSEAISLFEEALAGRMRILGPIHSDTLVSRSHLAYA
-762 YESVNRLDEAIAM
+762 Y
-775 LEGVLADSLR
+775 LE
-785 VLGPD
+785 
-790 HPGTFIVRNNLAYAY
+790 
-805 DSAGRLDEATTV
+805 
-817 YEQNYD
+817 
-823 GRLRVLGPD
+823 
-832 HPGTLTSRNN
+832 
-842 LAYAYDSAGRV
+842 AGRV
-853 GEAITLFEEVLA
+853 
-865 DRLRVLGANH
+865 
-875 PDTLSSSNSLAYALQ
+875 
-890 GADRLDDAIALYEE
+890 DDATA
-904 VLADS
+904 VLDPP
-909 TRVLGPNHPDT
+909 TDPDD
-920 VLYRKNLEHARE
+920 VDAHRIESR
-932 ERQRQ
+932 

>member
-12 STMPEDLLERLFVV
+12 STMPEDLLARLFVV
-26 RKPVLESLMK
+26 RQPVLESLMK
-36 RVGDLGNTPSPHHTL
+36 WVGDLGNTPSPHHTL

-63 ISLVYHRAKNRA
+63 IPLVSHRAKNRA

-147 LNALG
+147 LDALG

-198 EPFSPEEAREM
+198 EPFSPEEACEM
-209 LTALAREA
+209 LTALAREV
-217 GNAELAERLSNN
+217 GNTELAERLSSSG
-229 DALAR
+229 ALAR

-341 ELLDRRRTYYDLA
+341 ERLDRRRTYYDLA
-354 EPLARLAFQIKE
+354 EPLARLAFQIKD

-464 DEGGIVSV
+464 DEGGIASV

-480 LREVGDVPRGN
+480 LREVGDVPRGDAN
-491 DDSVWLAR
+491 SAWVVR

-535 ISSEQAALEGANDIA
+535 ISSDEVALEGANAIA
-550 RAYESAGRLTDAI
+550 QAYGSAGRFDEAI
-563 VLYEQTLDDSL
+563 PLYEKALADSARVRGDDHPDVLGARNNLAVAYRVMGRLSEAIALFEEVVADSVRVLGPDRPHTLASRGNLAVAYQEEGRLNEAIPLFEEVVADSV
-574 RILGPD
+574 RVLGPD
-580 HLHALAFRNNLAGA
+580 HPHTLVSRYNLAGA
-594 YRGAGRFDESIRLYE
+594 YREEGCLDKAIPLYE
-609 QNRDDSLR
+609 G
-617 VLGADDRYTLV
+617 V
-628 SQNNL
+628 
-633 AGAYES
+633 
-639 VGRLDEAIAMF
+639 
-650 EENLA
+650 LA
-655 DRLRVLGADDPHTLA
+655 DRV
-670 SRNNLA
+670 
-676 GAYESVG
+676 
-683 RLDEAIAMFEENL
+683 
-696 ADRLRILGADH
+696 RILGADH
-707 PDTFTSRSN
+707 PHTLVSRID

-721 HAVGRLDEAITLFE
+721 QAAGRLGEATTLFE
-735 EVLTDRVRILGPDHP
+735 GVLADHVRILGDDHPLTFTARNALAGTYQAAGRLSEAIPLYEGVLADRVRVLGMDHP
-750 DTLTSRNNLAYA
+750 DTLTARHNLAGAHQAAGHLSEAISLFEEALAGRMRILGPIHSDTLVSRSHLAYA
-762 YESVNRLDEAIAM
+762 Y
-775 LEGVLADSLR
+775 LE
-785 VLGPD
+785 
-790 HPGTFIVRNNLAYAY
+790 
-805 DSAGRLDEATTV
+805 
-817 YEQNYD
+817 
-823 GRLRVLGPD
+823 
-832 HPGTLTSRNN
+832 
-842 LAYAYDSAGRV
+842 AGRV
-853 GEAITLFEEVLA
+853 
-865 DRLRVLGANH
+865 
-875 PDTLSSSNSLAYALQ
+875 
-890 GADRLDDAIALYEE
+890 DDATA
-904 VLADS
+904 VLDPP
-909 TRVLGPNHPDT
+909 TDPDD
-920 VLYRKNLEHARE
+920 VDAHRIESR
-932 ERQRQ
+932 

>member
-12 STMPEDLLERLFVV
+12 STMPEDLLARLFVV
-26 RKPVLESLMK
+26 RQPVLESLMK
-36 RVGDLGNTPSPHHTL
+36 RVGDLGATPSPHHTL

-63 ISLVYHRAKNRA
+63 ISLVYHRAKQLADARKNAR
-75 GTDGGKPLRIAW
+75 LRIAW

-99 RLLAAILERVA
+99 RLLAAILERVS

-147 LNALG
+147 LDALG

-217 GNAELAERLSNN
+217 GNAELAERLSSSG
-229 DALAR
+229 ALAR

-354 EPLARLAFQIKE
+354 EPLARLAFQIKD

-464 DEGGIVSV
+464 DEGGIASV

-491 DDSVWLAR
+491 ADSAWVAR
-499 AERLDAEAQSPQ
+499 AERLDAETQSPQ

-535 ISSEQAALEGANDIA
+535 ISSDEVALEGTNAIA
-550 RAYESAGRLTDAI
+550 QAYGSAGRFDEAI
-563 VLYEQTLDDSL
+563 PLYEKALADSARVRGDDHPDVLGARNNLAVAYRVMGRLSEAIALFEEVVADSVRVLGPDRPHTLASRGNLAVAYQEEGRLNEAIPLFEEVVADSV
-574 RILGPD
+574 RVLGPD
-580 HLHALAFRNNLAGA
+580 HPHTLVSRYNLAGA
-594 YRGAGRFDESIRLYE
+594 YREEGCLDKAIPLYE
-609 QNRDDSLR
+609 GVLADR
-617 VLGADDRYTLV
+617 VRILGADHPHTLV
-628 SQNNL
+628 SRIDL
-633 AGAYES
+633 AGAYQAA
-639 VGRLDEAIAMF
+639 GRLGEATTLFEGVLADHVRILGDDHPLTFTARNALAGTYQAAGRLSEAIPLY
-650 EENLA
+650 EGVLA
-655 DRLRVLGADDPHTLA
+655 DRVRVLGMDHPDTLA

-676 GAYESVG
+676 SAYQAAGHLS
-683 RLDEAIAMFEENL
+683 EAI
-696 ADRLRILGADH
+696 
-707 PDTFTSRSN
+707 S
-716 LAGAY
+716 
-721 HAVGRLDEAITLFE
+721 LFE
-735 EVLTDRVRILGPDHP
+735 EALAGRMRILGPIHS
-750 DTLTSRNNLAYA
+750 DTLVSRSHLAYA
-762 YESVNRLDEAIAM
+762 Y
-775 LEGVLADSLR
+775 LE
-785 VLGPD
+785 
-790 HPGTFIVRNNLAYAY
+790 
-805 DSAGRLDEATTV
+805 
-817 YEQNYD
+817 
-823 GRLRVLGPD
+823 
-832 HPGTLTSRNN
+832 
-842 LAYAYDSAGRV
+842 AGRV
-853 GEAITLFEEVLA
+853 
-865 DRLRVLGANH
+865 
-875 PDTLSSSNSLAYALQ
+875 
-890 GADRLDDAIALYEE
+890 DDATA
-904 VLADS
+904 VLDPP
-909 TRVLGPNHPDT
+909 TDPDD
-920 VLYRKNLEHARE
+920 VDAHRIESR
-932 ERQRQ
+932 

>member
-147 LNALG
+147 LDALG

-217 GNAELAERLSNN
+217 GNAELAERLSSSG
-229 DALAR
+229 ALAR

-464 DEGGIVSV
+464 DEGGIASV

-480 LREVGDVPRGN
+480 LRDVGDVPRGDTN
-491 DDSVWLAR
+491 SAWVGR

-535 ISSEQAALEGANDIA
+535 ISSETVALEGANDIA
-550 RAYESAGRLTDAI
+550 RAYESAGRLGEAIALYEQVLADRIRVLGPDHPDTLSSRNNLAYAYISVGRLADAI
-563 VLYEQTLDDSL
+563 ALYEQTDADSVRVLGPDHPDTFVSRNNLAFVYELVGRFDEAITLRRQTLDDCVWIFGEEHAETLASRSYL
-574 RILGPD
+574 ARAFRAAGRLDEAIPLYEEVLADRMRILGPD
-580 HLHALAFRNNLAGA
+580 HPDTLTSRGSLAYT
-594 YRGAGRFDESIRLYE
+594 YRSAGRLADAMALYE
-609 QNRDDSLR
+609 E
-617 VLGADDRYTLV
+617 V
-628 SQNNL
+628 
-633 AGAYES
+633 
-639 VGRLDEAIAMF
+639 
-650 EENLA
+650 LA
-655 DRLRVLGADDPHTLA
+655 DR
-670 SRNNLA
+670 
-676 GAYESVG
+676 
-683 RLDEAIAMFEENL
+683 M
-696 ADRLRILGADH
+696 RILGADH
-707 PDTFTSRSN
+707 PDTLISRYN
-716 LAGAY
+716 LA
-721 HAVGRLDEAITLFE
+721 HACWEAGRLDEAITLFE
-735 EVLTDRVRILGPDHP
+735 EVL
-750 DTLTSRNNLAYA
+750 
-762 YESVNRLDEAIAM
+762 
-775 LEGVLADSLR
+775 ADQL
-785 VLGPD
+785 
-790 HPGTFIVRNNLAYAY
+790 
-805 DSAGRLDEATTV
+805 
-817 YEQNYD
+817 
-823 GRLRVLGPD
+823 
-832 HPGTLTSRNN
+832 
-842 LAYAYDSAGRV
+842 
-853 GEAITLFEEVLA
+853 
-865 DRLRVLGANH
+865 
-875 PDTLSSSNSLAYALQ
+875 
-890 GADRLDDAIALYEE
+890 
-904 VLADS
+904 
-909 TRVLGPNHPDT
+909 RVLGPNHPYT
-920 VLYRKNLEHARE
+920 VASRGYLARAYREAGRVDDATAVLDPPTDPDDVDAHRIESR
-932 ERQRQ
+932 

>member
-36 RVGDLGNTPSPHHTL
+36 RVGDLGATPSPHHTL

-99 RLLAAILERVA
+99 RLLAAILERVS

-147 LNALG
+147 LDALG
-152 EVGQQKLRNLLQTES
+152 DVGQQKLRNLLQTES

-217 GNAELAERLSNN
+217 GNAELAERLSSSG
-229 DALAR
+229 ALAR

-354 EPLARLAFQIKE
+354 EPLARLAFQIKD

-464 DEGGIVSV
+464 DEGGIASV

-480 LREVGDVPRGN
+480 LREVGDVPRGDAN
-491 DDSVWLAR
+491 SAWVVR

-535 ISSEQAALEGANDIA
+535 ISSDEVALEGTNAIA
-550 RAYESAGRLTDAI
+550 QAYGSAGRFDEAI
-563 VLYEQTLDDSL
+563 PLYEKALADSARVRGDDHPDVLGARNNLAVAYRVMGRLSEAIALFEEVVADSVRVLGPDRPHTLASRGNLAVAYQEEGRLNEAIPLFEEVVADSV
-574 RILGPD
+574 RVLGPD
-580 HLHALAFRNNLAGA
+580 HPHTLVSRYNLAGA
-594 YRGAGRFDESIRLYE
+594 YREEGCLDKAIPLYE
-609 QNRDDSLR
+609 G
-617 VLGADDRYTLV
+617 V
-628 SQNNL
+628 
-633 AGAYES
+633 
-639 VGRLDEAIAMF
+639 
-650 EENLA
+650 LA
-655 DRLRVLGADDPHTLA
+655 DRV
-670 SRNNLA
+670 
-676 GAYESVG
+676 
-683 RLDEAIAMFEENL
+683 
-696 ADRLRILGADH
+696 RILGADH
-707 PDTFTSRSN
+707 PHTLVSRID

-721 HAVGRLDEAITLFE
+721 QAAGRLGEATTLF
-735 EVLTDRVRILGPDHP
+735 
-750 DTLTSRNNLAYA
+750 
-762 YESVNRLDEAIAM
+762 
-775 LEGVLADSLR
+775 EGVLADHVRILGDDHPLTFTARNALAGTYQAAGRLSEAISLFEEALAGR
-785 VLGPD
+785 MRILGPIHSD
-790 HPGTFIVRNNLAYAY
+790 TLVSRSHLAYAY
-805 DSAGRLDEATTV
+805 LE
-817 YEQNYD
+817 
-823 GRLRVLGPD
+823 
-832 HPGTLTSRNN
+832 
-842 LAYAYDSAGRV
+842 AGRV
-853 GEAITLFEEVLA
+853 
-865 DRLRVLGANH
+865 
-875 PDTLSSSNSLAYALQ
+875 
-890 GADRLDDAIALYEE
+890 DDATA
-904 VLADS
+904 VLDPP
-909 TRVLGPNHPDT
+909 TDPDD
-920 VLYRKNLEHARE
+920 VDAHRIESR
-932 ERQRQ
+932 

>member
-217 GNAELAERLSNN
+217 GNAELAERLSSSG
-229 DALAR
+229 ALAR

-655 DRLRVLGADDPHTLA
+655 DRLR
-670 SRNNLA
+670 
-676 GAYESVG
+676 
-683 RLDEAIAMFEENL
+683 
-696 ADRLRILGADH
+696 ILGADH

>member
-36 RVGDLGNTPSPHHTL
+36 RASDLGATPSPHHTL

-63 ISLVYHRAKNRA
+63 ISLVFHRAKQLADARKNAR
-75 GTDGGKPLRIAW
+75 LRIAW

-147 LNALG
+147 LDALG

-217 GNAELAERLSNN
+217 DNAELAERLSSSG
-229 DALAR
+229 ALAR

-464 DEGGIVSV
+464 DEGGIGSV

-491 DDSVWLAR
+491 ADSAWVAR

-535 ISSEQAALEGANDIA
+535 ITSEEVALEGANA
-550 RAYESAGRLTDAI
+550 VAQAYESAGRLDEAI
-563 VLYEQTLDDSL
+563 PLYEKALADRARVLGDDIPTSSNDPVAAGVIDVLELCCRSEAGKASVGRTHDVGSESALRLKATDVHFEVNSL
-574 RILGPD
+574 RTSLDKLDEILANSISRLGPD
-580 HLHALAFRNNLAGA
+580 LLGVLASLNNLAGA
-594 YRGAGRFDESIRLYE
+594 LREAGRLGDAIPLFEEVAADRV
-609 QNRDDSLR
+609 R
-617 VLGADDRYTLV
+617 VLGDEHPDTLA
-628 SQNNL
+628 SRGNL
-633 AGAYES
+633 AYAYREA
-639 VGRLDEAIAMF
+639 GRLDEAIPLY
-650 EENLA
+650 EEVLA
-655 DRLRVLGADDPHTLA
+655 DRMRILGSDHPDTLT
-670 SRNNLA
+670 SRGSLA
-676 GAYESVG
+676 YTYRSAG
-683 RLDEAIAMFEENL
+683 RLADAMALYEEVL
-696 ADRLRILGADH
+696 ADRMRILGADH
-707 PDTFTSRSN
+707 PDTLISRYN
-716 LAGAY
+716 LA
-721 HAVGRLDEAITLFE
+721 HACWEAGRLDEAITLFE
-735 EVLTDRVRILGPDHP
+735 EVL
-750 DTLTSRNNLAYA
+750 
-762 YESVNRLDEAIAM
+762 
-775 LEGVLADSLR
+775 ADQL
-785 VLGPD
+785 
-790 HPGTFIVRNNLAYAY
+790 
-805 DSAGRLDEATTV
+805 
-817 YEQNYD
+817 
-823 GRLRVLGPD
+823 
-832 HPGTLTSRNN
+832 
-842 LAYAYDSAGRV
+842 
-853 GEAITLFEEVLA
+853 
-865 DRLRVLGANH
+865 
-875 PDTLSSSNSLAYALQ
+875 
-890 GADRLDDAIALYEE
+890 
-904 VLADS
+904 
-909 TRVLGPNHPDT
+909 RVLGPNHPYT
-920 VLYRKNLEHARE
+920 VASRSYLARAYREAGRVDDAAAVLDPPTDPDGVDADHIESR
-932 ERQRQ
+932 

>member
-12 STMPEDLLERLFVV
+12 STMPEDLLARLFVV
-26 RKPVLESLMK
+26 RQPVLESLMK
-36 RVGDLGNTPSPHHTL
+36 RVGDLGATPSPHHTL

-63 ISLVYHRAKNRA
+63 ISLVYHRAKQLADARKNAR
-75 GTDGGKPLRIAW
+75 LRIAW

-147 LNALG
+147 LDALG

-209 LTALAREA
+209 LAALAREA
-217 GNAELAERLSNN
+217 DNAELAERLSSSG
-229 DALAR
+229 ALAR

-464 DEGGIVSV
+464 DEGGIASV

-480 LREVGDVPRGN
+480 LREVGDVPRGDAN
-491 DDSVWLAR
+491 SAWVVR
-499 AERLDAEAQSPQ
+499 AERLDAGAQSPQ

-535 ISSEQAALEGANDIA
+535 ISSDEVALEGANAIA
-550 RAYESAGRLTDAI
+550 QAYGSAGRFDEAI
-563 VLYEQTLDDSL
+563 PLYEKALADSARVRGDDHPDVLGARNNLAVAYRVMGRLSEAIALFEEVVADSVRVLGPDRPHTLASRGNLAVAYQEEGRLNEAIPLFEEVVADSV
-574 RILGPD
+574 RVLGPD
-580 HLHALAFRNNLAGA
+580 HPHTLVSRYNLAGA
-594 YRGAGRFDESIRLYE
+594 YREEGCLDKAIPLYE
-609 QNRDDSLR
+609 G
-617 VLGADDRYTLV
+617 V
-628 SQNNL
+628 
-633 AGAYES
+633 
-639 VGRLDEAIAMF
+639 
-650 EENLA
+650 LA
-655 DRLRVLGADDPHTLA
+655 DRV
-670 SRNNLA
+670 
-676 GAYESVG
+676 
-683 RLDEAIAMFEENL
+683 
-696 ADRLRILGADH
+696 RILGADH
-707 PDTFTSRSN
+707 PHTLVSRID

-721 HAVGRLDEAITLFE
+721 QAAGRLGEATTLFE
-735 EVLTDRVRILGPDHP
+735 GVLADHVRILGDDHPLTFTARNALAGTYQAAGRLSEAIPLYEGVLADRVRVLGMDHP
-750 DTLTSRNNLAYA
+750 DTLTARHNLAGAHQAAGHLSEAISLFEEALAGRMRILGPIHSDTLVSRSHLAYA
-762 YESVNRLDEAIAM
+762 Y
-775 LEGVLADSLR
+775 LE
-785 VLGPD
+785 
-790 HPGTFIVRNNLAYAY
+790 
-805 DSAGRLDEATTV
+805 
-817 YEQNYD
+817 
-823 GRLRVLGPD
+823 
-832 HPGTLTSRNN
+832 
-842 LAYAYDSAGRV
+842 AGRV
-853 GEAITLFEEVLA
+853 
-865 DRLRVLGANH
+865 
-875 PDTLSSSNSLAYALQ
+875 
-890 GADRLDDAIALYEE
+890 DDATA
-904 VLADS
+904 VLDPP
-909 TRVLGPNHPDT
+909 TDPDD
-920 VLYRKNLEHARE
+920 VDAHRIESR
-932 ERQRQ
+932 

>member
-12 STMPEDLLERLFVV
+12 STMPEDLLARLFVV
-26 RKPVLESLMK
+26 RQPVLESLMK
-36 RVGDLGNTPSPHHTL
+36 RVGDLGATPSPHHTL

-147 LNALG
+147 LDALG

-217 GNAELAERLSNN
+217 DNAELAERLSSSG
-229 DALAR
+229 ALAR

-354 EPLARLAFQIKE
+354 EPLARLAFQIKD

-464 DEGGIVSV
+464 DEGGIASV

-480 LREVGDVPRGN
+480 LREVGDVPRGDTN
-491 DDSVWLAR
+491 SAWVGR
-499 AERLDAEAQSPQ
+499 AERLDAETQSPQ
-511 SRLMLVRWLAASWR
+511 SRLILVRWLAASWR

-535 ISSEQAALEGANDIA
+535 IFSEQAALEGANA
-550 RAYESAGRLTDAI
+550 VAQAYESAGRLDEAI
-563 VLYEQTLDDSL
+563 PLYEKALADSARVRGDDHPDVLGARNNLAVAYRVMGRLSEAIALFEEVVADSVRVLGPDRPHTLASRGNLAVAYQEEGRLNEAIPLFEEVVADSV
-574 RILGPD
+574 RVLGPD
-580 HLHALAFRNNLAGA
+580 HPHTLVSRYNLAGA
-594 YRGAGRFDESIRLYE
+594 YREEGCLDKAIPLYE
-609 QNRDDSLR
+609 G
-617 VLGADDRYTLV
+617 V
-628 SQNNL
+628 
-633 AGAYES
+633 
-639 VGRLDEAIAMF
+639 
-650 EENLA
+650 LA
-655 DRLRVLGADDPHTLA
+655 DRV
-670 SRNNLA
+670 
-676 GAYESVG
+676 
-683 RLDEAIAMFEENL
+683 
-696 ADRLRILGADH
+696 RILGADH
-707 PDTFTSRSN
+707 PHTLVSRID

-721 HAVGRLDEAITLFE
+721 QAAGRLGEATTLF
-735 EVLTDRVRILGPDHP
+735 
-750 DTLTSRNNLAYA
+750 
-762 YESVNRLDEAIAM
+762 
-775 LEGVLADSLR
+775 EGVLADHARILGDDHPLTFTARNALAGAYRAAGRLGEATTLFEGVLADHVRILGDDHPLTFTARNALAGTYQAAGRLSEAISLFEEALAGR
-785 VLGPD
+785 MRILGPIHSD
-790 HPGTFIVRNNLAYAY
+790 TLVSRSHLAYAY
-805 DSAGRLDEATTV
+805 LE
-817 YEQNYD
+817 
-823 GRLRVLGPD
+823 
-832 HPGTLTSRNN
+832 
-842 LAYAYDSAGRV
+842 AGRV
-853 GEAITLFEEVLA
+853 
-865 DRLRVLGANH
+865 
-875 PDTLSSSNSLAYALQ
+875 
-890 GADRLDDAIALYEE
+890 DDATV
-904 VLADS
+904 VLDPP
-909 TRVLGPNHPDT
+909 TDPDD
-920 VLYRKNLEHARE
+920 VDAHRIESR
-932 ERQRQ
+932 

>member
-110 PDTGVKSADEA
+110 PDTGVRSADEA

-147 LNALG
+147 LDALG

-217 GNAELAERLSNN
+217 DNAELAERLSSSG
-229 DALAR
+229 ALAR

-354 EPLARLAFQIKE
+354 EPLARLAFQIKD

-464 DEGGIVSV
+464 DEGGIASV

-480 LREVGDVPRGN
+480 LREVGDVPRGDTN
-491 DDSVWLAR
+491 SAWVGR

-511 SRLMLVRWLAASWR
+511 SRLILVRWLAASWR

-535 ISSEQAALEGANDIA
+535 ISSEQAALEGANA
-550 RAYESAGRLTDAI
+550 VAQAYESAGRLDEAI
-563 VLYEQTLDDSL
+563 PLYEKALADSVRVL
-574 RILGPD
+574 GRDHPDVLGARNNLAVAYRVMGRLSEAIALFEEVVADSVRVLGPD
-580 HLHALAFRNNLAGA
+580 RPQALASRGNLAVAYQEEGRIDEAIPLFEEVVADSVRVLGADHPHTLVSRTNLAGA
-594 YRGAGRFDESIRLYE
+594 YREEGC
-609 QNRDDSLR
+609 
-617 VLGADDRYTLV
+617 
-628 SQNNL
+628 
-633 AGAYES
+633 
-639 VGRLDEAIAMF
+639 LDEAI
-650 EENLA
+650 
-655 DRLRVLGADDPHTLA
+655 P
-670 SRNNLA
+670 
-676 GAYESVG
+676 
-683 RLDEAIAMFEENL
+683 
-696 ADRLRILGADH
+696 
-707 PDTFTSRSN
+707 
-716 LAGAY
+716 
-721 HAVGRLDEAITLFE
+721 
-735 EVLTDRVRILGPDHP
+735 
-750 DTLTSRNNLAYA
+750 
-762 YESVNRLDEAIAM
+762 
-775 LEGVLADSLR
+775 
-785 VLGPD
+785 
-790 HPGTFIVRNNLAYAY
+790 
-805 DSAGRLDEATTV
+805 
-817 YEQNYD
+817 
-823 GRLRVLGPD
+823 
-832 HPGTLTSRNN
+832 
-842 LAYAYDSAGRV
+842 
-853 GEAITLFEEVLA
+853 
-865 DRLRVLGANH
+865 
-875 PDTLSSSNSLAYALQ
+875 
-890 GADRLDDAIALYEE
+890 LYEE
-904 VLADS
+904 VLADHVRILGDDHPHTLVS
-909 TRVLGPNHPDT
+909 RIDLAGAYRAAGRLGEATTLFEGVLADHVRILGDDHPLTFTARNALAGSYQAAGRLSEAIPLYEGVLADRVRVLGTDHPDAFT
-920 VLYRKNLEHARE
+920 ARHNLAGAHQAAGHLSEAISLFEEAFAGRMRILGPIHSDTLVSRSHLAYAYLEAGRVDDATAVLDPPTDSDDVDAHRIESH
-932 ERQRQ
+932 

>member
-12 STMPEDLLERLFVV
+12 STMPADLLERLFVV

-36 RVGDLGNTPSPHHTL
+36 RVGDLGATPSPHHTL

-147 LNALG
+147 LDALG
-152 EVGQQKLRNLLQTES
+152 QVGQQKLRNLLQTES

-464 DEGGIVSV
+464 DDGGIASV
-472 RLELLEDA
+472 RLELLDDA
-480 LREVGDVPRGN
+480 LREVGDVPRGDTN
-491 DDSVWLAR
+491 SAWVAR
-499 AERLDAEAQSPQ
+499 AERLDAETQSPQ

-535 ISSEQAALEGANDIA
+535 ISSEEVALEGANVVA
-550 RAYESAGRLTDAI
+550 QAYESAGRLDEA
-563 VLYEQTLDDSL
+563 VSLYEKALADSVRVL
-574 RILGPD
+574 GRDHPDVLGARNSLAVAYRVMGRLSEAIALFEEVVADSVRVLGPD
-580 HLHALAFRNNLAGA
+580 RPQALASRGNLAVAYQEEGRIDEAIPLFEEVVADSVRVLGADHPHTLVSRTNLAGA
-594 YRGAGRFDESIRLYE
+594 YREEGCLDEAIPLYE
-609 QNRDDSLR
+609 EVLADHVRILGDDHPH
-617 VLGADDRYTLV
+617 TLV
-628 SQNNL
+628 SRIDL
-633 AGAYES
+633 AGAYRAA
-639 VGRLDEAIAMF
+639 GRLGEATTLFEGVLADHVRILGDDHPLTFTARNALAGTYQAAGRLSEAIPLY
-650 EENLA
+650 EGVLV
-655 DRLRVLGADDPHTLA
+655 DRVRVLGT
-670 SRNNLA
+670 
-676 GAYESVG
+676 
-683 RLDEAIAMFEENL
+683 
-696 ADRLRILGADH
+696 DH
-707 PDTFTSRSN
+707 PDTLASRSN
-716 LAGAY
+716 LAYAY
-721 HAVGRLDEAITLFE
+721 RSAGRLADAIALYE
-735 EVLTDRVRILGPDHP
+735 EVFADRMRILGPDHP
-750 DTLTSRNNLAYA
+750 DTLTSRYNLAHA
-762 YESVNRLDEAIAM
+762 YRE
-775 LEGVLADSLR
+775 
-785 VLGPD
+785 
-790 HPGTFIVRNNLAYAY
+790 
-805 DSAGRLDEATTV
+805 
-817 YEQNYD
+817 
-823 GRLRVLGPD
+823 
-832 HPGTLTSRNN
+832 
-842 LAYAYDSAGRV
+842 AGRV
-853 GEAITLFEEVLA
+853 DDATAVLDLPTDPDDVDA
-865 DRLRVLGANH
+865 DRIESR
-875 PDTLSSSNSLAYALQ
+875 
-890 GADRLDDAIALYEE
+890 
-904 VLADS
+904 
-909 TRVLGPNHPDT
+909 
-920 VLYRKNLEHARE
+920 
-932 ERQRQ
+932 

>member
-99 RLLAAILERVA
+99 RLLAAILERVS

-147 LNALG
+147 LDALG

-217 GNAELAERLSNN
+217 DNAELAERLSSSG
-229 DALAR
+229 ALAR

-441 AGDAEPVM
+441 TGDAEPVM

-464 DEGGIVSV
+464 DEGGIASV

-480 LREVGDVPRGN
+480 LREVGDVPRGDTN
-491 DDSVWLAR
+491 SAWVGR

-511 SRLMLVRWLAASWR
+511 SRLILVRWLAASWR

-535 ISSEQAALEGANDIA
+535 ISSEQAALEGANA
-550 RAYESAGRLTDAI
+550 VAQAYESAGRLDEAI
-563 VLYEQTLDDSL
+563 PLYEKALADSVRVL
-574 RILGPD
+574 GRDHPDVLGARNNLAVAYRVMGRLSEAIALFEEVVADSVRVLGPD
-580 HLHALAFRNNLAGA
+580 RPQALASRGNLAVAYQEEGRIDEAIPLFEEVVADSVRVLGADHPHTLVSRTNLAGA
-594 YRGAGRFDESIRLYE
+594 YREEGC
-609 QNRDDSLR
+609 
-617 VLGADDRYTLV
+617 
-628 SQNNL
+628 
-633 AGAYES
+633 
-639 VGRLDEAIAMF
+639 LDEAI
-650 EENLA
+650 
-655 DRLRVLGADDPHTLA
+655 P
-670 SRNNLA
+670 
-676 GAYESVG
+676 
-683 RLDEAIAMFEENL
+683 
-696 ADRLRILGADH
+696 
-707 PDTFTSRSN
+707 
-716 LAGAY
+716 
-721 HAVGRLDEAITLFE
+721 
-735 EVLTDRVRILGPDHP
+735 
-750 DTLTSRNNLAYA
+750 
-762 YESVNRLDEAIAM
+762 
-775 LEGVLADSLR
+775 
-785 VLGPD
+785 
-790 HPGTFIVRNNLAYAY
+790 
-805 DSAGRLDEATTV
+805 
-817 YEQNYD
+817 
-823 GRLRVLGPD
+823 
-832 HPGTLTSRNN
+832 
-842 LAYAYDSAGRV
+842 
-853 GEAITLFEEVLA
+853 
-865 DRLRVLGANH
+865 
-875 PDTLSSSNSLAYALQ
+875 
-890 GADRLDDAIALYEE
+890 LYEE
-904 VLADS
+904 VLADHVRILGDDHPHTLVS
-909 TRVLGPNHPDT
+909 RIDLAGAYRAAGRLGEATTLFEGVLADHVRILGDDHPLTFTARNALAGSYQAAGRLSEAIPLYEGVLADRVRVLGTDHPDAFT
-920 VLYRKNLEHARE
+920 ARHNLAGAHQAAGHLSEAISLFEEAFAGRMRILGPIHSDTLVSRSHLAYAYLEAGRVDDATAVLDPPTDSDDVDAHRIESH
-932 ERQRQ
+932 

>member
-63 ISLVYHRAKNRA
+63 ISLIYHRAKNRA

-147 LNALG
+147 LDALG

-217 GNAELAERLSNN
+217 GNTELAERLSSSG
-229 DALAR
+229 ALAR

-480 LREVGDVPRGN
+480 LREVGDVPRGDTN
-491 DDSVWLAR
+491 SAWVGR

-550 RAYESAGRLTDAI
+550 PAYESAGRFDEAI
-563 VLYEQTLDDSL
+563 PLYEKVLANSVRVLGRDHPDVLGARNSLAVAYRVMGRLSEAIALFEEVVADSV
-574 RILGPD
+574 RVLGPD
-580 HLHALAFRNNLAGA
+580 RPQALASRGNLAVAYQEEGRIDEAIPLFEEVVADSVRVLGADHPHTLVSRTNLAGA
-594 YRGAGRFDESIRLYE
+594 YREEGCLDEAIPLYE
-609 QNRDDSLR
+609 EVLADHVRILGDDHPH
-617 VLGADDRYTLV
+617 TLV
-628 SQNNL
+628 SRIDL
-633 AGAYES
+633 AGAYRAA
-639 VGRLDEAIAMF
+639 GRLGEATTLFEGVLADHVRILGDDHPLTFTARNALAGTYQAAGRLSEAIPLY
-650 EENLA
+650 EGVLV
-655 DRLRVLGADDPHTLA
+655 DRVRVLGT
-670 SRNNLA
+670 
-676 GAYESVG
+676 
-683 RLDEAIAMFEENL
+683 
-696 ADRLRILGADH
+696 DH
-707 PDTFTSRSN
+707 PDTLASRSN
-716 LAGAY
+716 LAYAY
-721 HAVGRLDEAITLFE
+721 RSARRLADAIALYE
-735 EVLTDRVRILGPDHP
+735 EVFADRMRILGPDHP
-750 DTLTSRNNLAYA
+750 DTLTSRYNLAHA
-762 YESVNRLDEAIAM
+762 YRE
-775 LEGVLADSLR
+775 
-785 VLGPD
+785 
-790 HPGTFIVRNNLAYAY
+790 
-805 DSAGRLDEATTV
+805 
-817 YEQNYD
+817 
-823 GRLRVLGPD
+823 
-832 HPGTLTSRNN
+832 
-842 LAYAYDSAGRV
+842 AGRV
-853 GEAITLFEEVLA
+853 GDATAVL
-865 DRLRVLGANH
+865 DPPTD
-875 PDTLSSSNSLAYALQ
+875 PD
-890 GADRLDDAIALYEE
+890 DVDAHRIE
-904 VLADS
+904 S
-909 TRVLGPNHPDT
+909 R
-920 VLYRKNLEHARE
+920 
-932 ERQRQ
+932 

>member
-1 MSAVSI
+1 MSTVSI

-12 STMPEDLLERLFVV
+12 STMPEDLLARLFVV
-26 RKPVLESLMK
+26 RQPVLESLMK
-36 RVGDLGNTPSPHHTL
+36 RVGDLGATPSPHHTL

-63 ISLVYHRAKNRA
+63 ISLVYHRAKNRG

-99 RLLAAILERVA
+99 RLLAAILERVS

-147 LNALG
+147 LDALG

-217 GNAELAERLSNN
+217 GNAELAERLSSSG
-229 DALAR
+229 ALAR

-464 DEGGIVSV
+464 DEGGIASV

-480 LREVGDVPRGN
+480 LREVGDVPRGDTN
-491 DDSVWLAR
+491 SAWVAR

-535 ISSEQAALEGANDIA
+535 ISSEQAALEGANA
-550 RAYESAGRLTDAI
+550 VAQAYGSAGRFDEAI
-563 VLYEQTLDDSL
+563 PLYEKALADSARVRGDDHPDVLGARNNLAVAYRVMGRLSEAIALFEEVVADSVRVLGPDRPHTLASRGNLAVAYQEEGRLNEAIPLFEEVVADSV
-574 RILGPD
+574 RVLGPD
-580 HLHALAFRNNLAGA
+580 HPHTLVSRYNLAGA
-594 YRGAGRFDESIRLYE
+594 YREEGCLDKAIPLYE
-609 QNRDDSLR
+609 G
-617 VLGADDRYTLV
+617 V
-628 SQNNL
+628 
-633 AGAYES
+633 
-639 VGRLDEAIAMF
+639 
-650 EENLA
+650 LA
-655 DRLRVLGADDPHTLA
+655 DRV
-670 SRNNLA
+670 
-676 GAYESVG
+676 
-683 RLDEAIAMFEENL
+683 
-696 ADRLRILGADH
+696 RILGADH
-707 PDTFTSRSN
+707 PHTLVSRID

-721 HAVGRLDEAITLFE
+721 QAAGRLGEATTLFE
-735 EVLTDRVRILGPDHP
+735 GVLADHARILGDDHPLTFTARNALAGTYQAAGRLSEAIPLYEGVLADRVRVLGMDHP
-750 DTLTSRNNLAYA
+750 DTLTARHNLADAHQAAGHLSEAISLFEEALAGRMRILGPIHSDTLVSRSHLAYA
-762 YESVNRLDEAIAM
+762 Y
-775 LEGVLADSLR
+775 LE
-785 VLGPD
+785 
-790 HPGTFIVRNNLAYAY
+790 
-805 DSAGRLDEATTV
+805 
-817 YEQNYD
+817 
-823 GRLRVLGPD
+823 
-832 HPGTLTSRNN
+832 
-842 LAYAYDSAGRV
+842 AGRV
-853 GEAITLFEEVLA
+853 
-865 DRLRVLGANH
+865 
-875 PDTLSSSNSLAYALQ
+875 
-890 GADRLDDAIALYEE
+890 DDATA
-904 VLADS
+904 VLDPP
-909 TRVLGPNHPDT
+909 TDPDD
-920 VLYRKNLEHARE
+920 VDAHRIESR
-932 ERQRQ
+932 

>member
-1 MSAVSI
+1 MSTVSI

-36 RVGDLGNTPSPHHTL
+36 RVSDLGATPSPHHTL

-63 ISLVYHRAKNRA
+63 ISLVYHRAKQLADARKNAR
-75 GTDGGKPLRIAW
+75 LRIAW

-110 PDTGVKSADEA
+110 PDAGVKSADEA

-134 GPVLVLMENVDQI
+134 GPVLVLMENLDQI
-147 LNALG
+147 LDALG

-209 LTALAREA
+209 LKALAREV
-217 GNAELAERLSNN
+217 GNAELAERLSSSG
-229 DALAR
+229 ALAR

-254 ALTVEELRDL
+254 ALTVEGLRDL

-441 AGDAEPVM
+441 TGDAEPVM

-464 DEGGIVSV
+464 DEGGIASV

-480 LREVGDVPRGN
+480 LREVGDVPRGDAN
-491 DDSVWLAR
+491 SAWVVR
-499 AERLDAEAQSPQ
+499 AERLDAETQSPQ

-535 ISSEQAALEGANDIA
+535 ISSEEVALEGANA
-550 RAYESAGRLTDAI
+550 VAQAYESAGRLTDAI
-563 VLYEQTLDDSL
+563 ALYEQTLDGSL

-580 HLHALAFRNNLAGA
+580 HLHTLAFRNNLAGA
-594 YRGAGRFDESIRLYE
+594 YQGAGRFDESIRLYE

-617 VLGADDRYTLV
+617 VLGADDRHTLV
-628 SQNNL
+628 
-633 AGAYES
+633 
-639 VGRLDEAIAMF
+639 
-650 EENLA
+650 
-655 DRLRVLGADDPHTLA
+655 

-696 ADRLRILGADH
+696 ADRLRILGADY
-707 PDTFTSRSN
+707 PDAFTSRSN

-721 HAVGRLDEAITLFE
+721 HAVGRLGEAITLFE
-735 EVLTDRVRILGPDHP
+735 KVLTDRVRILGPDHP

-805 DSAGRLDEATTV
+805 DSAGRLDEAIAV

-832 HPGTLTSRNN
+832 HPDTLTSRNN

-853 GEAITLFEEVLA
+853 GEATAMFEEVLA
-865 DRLRVLGANH
+865 DRLRVLGSNH
-875 PDTLSSSNSLAYALQ
+875 PDTLNSRNSLAYALQ

-904 VLADS
+904 VFADS

>member
-36 RVGDLGNTPSPHHTL
+36 RVGDLGATPSPHHTL

-63 ISLVYHRAKNRA
+63 ISLVYHRAKQLADARKNAR
-75 GTDGGKPLRIAW
+75 LRIAW

-99 RLLAAILERVA
+99 RLLAAILERVS

-147 LNALG
+147 LDALG

-217 GNAELAERLSNN
+217 GNAELAERLSSSG
-229 DALAR
+229 ALAR

-464 DEGGIVSV
+464 DEGGIASV

-480 LREVGDVPRGN
+480 LREVGDVPRGDTN
-491 DDSVWLAR
+491 SAWVAR

-535 ISSEQAALEGANDIA
+535 ISSEQAALEGANA
-550 RAYESAGRLTDAI
+550 VAQAYGSAGRFDEAI
-563 VLYEQTLDDSL
+563 PLYEKALADSARVRGDDHPDVLGARNNLAVAYRVMGRLSEAIALFEEVVADSVRVLGPDRPHTLASRGNLAVAYQEEGRLNEAIPLFEEVVADSV
-574 RILGPD
+574 RVLGPD
-580 HLHALAFRNNLAGA
+580 HPHTLVSRYNLAGA
-594 YRGAGRFDESIRLYE
+594 YREEGCLDKAIPLYE
-609 QNRDDSLR
+609 G
-617 VLGADDRYTLV
+617 V
-628 SQNNL
+628 
-633 AGAYES
+633 
-639 VGRLDEAIAMF
+639 
-650 EENLA
+650 LA
-655 DRLRVLGADDPHTLA
+655 DRV
-670 SRNNLA
+670 
-676 GAYESVG
+676 
-683 RLDEAIAMFEENL
+683 
-696 ADRLRILGADH
+696 RILGADH
-707 PDTFTSRSN
+707 PHTLVSRID

-721 HAVGRLDEAITLFE
+721 QAAGRLGEATTLFE
-735 EVLTDRVRILGPDHP
+735 GVLADHARILGDDHPLTFTARNALAGTYQAAGRLSEAIPLYEGVLADRVRVLGMDHP
-750 DTLTSRNNLAYA
+750 DTLTARHNLADAHQAAGHLSEAISLFEEALAGRMRILGPIHSDTLVSRSHLAYA
-762 YESVNRLDEAIAM
+762 Y
-775 LEGVLADSLR
+775 LE
-785 VLGPD
+785 
-790 HPGTFIVRNNLAYAY
+790 
-805 DSAGRLDEATTV
+805 
-817 YEQNYD
+817 
-823 GRLRVLGPD
+823 
-832 HPGTLTSRNN
+832 
-842 LAYAYDSAGRV
+842 AGRV
-853 GEAITLFEEVLA
+853 
-865 DRLRVLGANH
+865 
-875 PDTLSSSNSLAYALQ
+875 
-890 GADRLDDAIALYEE
+890 DDATA
-904 VLADS
+904 VLDPP
-909 TRVLGPNHPDT
+909 TDPDD
-920 VLYRKNLEHARE
+920 VDAHRIESR
-932 ERQRQ
+932 

>member
-12 STMPEDLLERLFVV
+12 STMPEDLLARLFVV
-26 RKPVLESLMK
+26 RQPVLESLMK
-36 RVGDLGNTPSPHHTL
+36 RVGDLGATPSPHHTL

-147 LNALG
+147 LDALG

-189 FGFFDTIRL
+189 FGFFNTIRL

-209 LTALAREA
+209 LKALAREVD
-217 GNAELAERLSNN
+217 NAELAERLSSSG
-229 DALAR
+229 ALAR

-354 EPLARLAFQIKE
+354 EPLARLAFQIKD

-464 DEGGIVSV
+464 DEGGIASV

-491 DDSVWLAR
+491 ADSAWVAR
-499 AERLDAEAQSPQ
+499 AERLDAETQSPQ

-535 ISSEQAALEGANDIA
+535 ISSDEVALEGTNAIA
-550 RAYESAGRLTDAI
+550 QAYGSAGRFDEAI
-563 VLYEQTLDDSL
+563 PLYEKALADSARVRGDDHPDVLGARNNLAVAYRVMGRLSEAIALFEEVVADSVRVLGPDRPHTLASRGNLAVAYQEEGRLNEAIPLFEEVVADSV
-574 RILGPD
+574 RVLGPD
-580 HLHALAFRNNLAGA
+580 HPHTLVSRYNLAGA
-594 YRGAGRFDESIRLYE
+594 YREEGCLDKAIPLYE
-609 QNRDDSLR
+609 G
-617 VLGADDRYTLV
+617 V
-628 SQNNL
+628 
-633 AGAYES
+633 
-639 VGRLDEAIAMF
+639 
-650 EENLA
+650 LA
-655 DRLRVLGADDPHTLA
+655 DRV
-670 SRNNLA
+670 
-676 GAYESVG
+676 
-683 RLDEAIAMFEENL
+683 
-696 ADRLRILGADH
+696 RILGADH
-707 PDTFTSRSN
+707 PHTLVSRID

-721 HAVGRLDEAITLFE
+721 QAAGRLGEATTLF
-735 EVLTDRVRILGPDHP
+735 
-750 DTLTSRNNLAYA
+750 
-762 YESVNRLDEAIAM
+762 
-775 LEGVLADSLR
+775 EGVLADHARILGDDHPLTFTARNALAGAYRAAGRLGEATTLFEGVLADHVRILGDDHPLTFTARNALAGTYQAAGRLSEAISLFEEALAGR
-785 VLGPD
+785 MRILGPIHSD
-790 HPGTFIVRNNLAYAY
+790 TLVSRSHLAYAY
-805 DSAGRLDEATTV
+805 LE
-817 YEQNYD
+817 
-823 GRLRVLGPD
+823 
-832 HPGTLTSRNN
+832 
-842 LAYAYDSAGRV
+842 AGRV
-853 GEAITLFEEVLA
+853 
-865 DRLRVLGANH
+865 
-875 PDTLSSSNSLAYALQ
+875 
-890 GADRLDDAIALYEE
+890 DDATV
-904 VLADS
+904 VLDPP
-909 TRVLGPNHPDT
+909 TDPDD
-920 VLYRKNLEHARE
+920 VDAHRIESR
-932 ERQRQ
+932 